1 MRKPSQLQLRK
12 VELAKPG
19 RWKTQTRAGTDA
31 GTDADTDAGTDAD
44 TDAGTDADT
53 DAYVIAQEQ
62 QKIAVCFIL
71 SRAVTLPSA
80 AWPSRNAIS
89 FLYV

>member
-1 MRKPSQLQLRK
+1 M
-12 VELAKPG
+12 
-19 RWKTQTRAGTDA
+19 RAGMDA
-31 GTDADTDAGTDAD
+31 GTDADTDA
-44 TDAGTDADT
+44 DT
-53 DAYVIAQEQ
+53 DAYVIVQEQ

-71 SRAVTLPSA
+71 SRDWRAVTLPSA